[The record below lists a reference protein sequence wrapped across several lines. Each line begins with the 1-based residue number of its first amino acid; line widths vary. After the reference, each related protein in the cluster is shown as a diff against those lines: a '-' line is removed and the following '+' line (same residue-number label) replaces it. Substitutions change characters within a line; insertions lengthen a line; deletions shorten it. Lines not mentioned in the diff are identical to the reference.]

1 MSRQKREAERLA
13 RKREYRANRG
23 AMVLRTMSLS
33 SDEAVGTIAANLKK
47 HLDALPGN
55 PQEKYVVVLRCSDN
69 DFYTYPI
76 YGCPDGFTAAMQD
89 AIKKHQKMARP
100 EIKGGVVQ
108 GIGKTSFN
116 PPDVLVQMMA
126 MGVKVAVTNRL
137 ENRQS
142 IDGELDGAFAQGRTN

>member
-13 RKREYRANRG
+13 RKREYRANRA
-23 AMVLRTMSLS
+23 AMILRTMSLS
-33 SDEAVGTIAANLKK
+33 SDGAVRKTATDLKK
-47 HLDALPGN
+47 QLDALPGK
-55 PQEKYVVVLRCSDN
+55 PQEKYMVVLRCSGN
-69 DFYTYPI
+69 DFYSYPI

-89 AIKKHQKMARP
+89 AIKKHQKMDRS
-100 EIKGGVVQ
+100 EIEGGIVQ
-108 GIGKTSFN
+108 GIGDTSFN

-126 MGVKVAVTNRL
+126 MDVKVAVTNRI